1 MYNYGYEKRKYL
13 KEKEREEAL
22 LRLLGFP
29 EWKIQYLR
37 EMDDFDFNKNRSFYR
52 HESPTEV
59 KYFLNEPTKDFR
71 DCVYDDTLHHNGD
84 GLLTWAIGNAVT
96 RQNAQEYIL
105 LDKAKSEDKIDP
117 AAALMNAHCRAM
129 ELLGDDNGIFWCPDL
144 D

>member
-13 KEKEREEAL
+13 KEKEREETL

-59 KYFLNEPTKDFR
+59 KYFLNEPTKDCINEFTWEDVLDGVSDVVVFKHLKNCDPVMQKIIVMLKNKYR
-71 DCVYDDTLHHNGD
+71 VWEIAEDLHM
-84 GLLTWAIGNAVT
+84 TTNAVYK
-96 RQNAQEYIL
+96 RIE
-105 LDKAKSEDKIDP
+105 KFSKK
-117 AAALMNAHCRAM
+117 CKKR
-129 ELLGDDNGIFWCPDL
+129 G
-144 D
+144 

>member
-59 KYFLNEPTKDFR
+59 KYFLNEPTR
-71 DCVYDDTLHHNGD
+71 DCINEFTWEDVLDGVSDVIVFKHLKNCDPVMQRIIVMLKNKYRVWEIAEDLHM
-84 GLLTWAIGNAVT
+84 TTNAVYK
-96 RQNAQEYIL
+96 RIEKFSQ
-105 LDKAKSEDKIDP
+105 KCKK
-117 AAALMNAHCRAM
+117 R
-129 ELLGDDNGIFWCPDL
+129 G
-144 D
+144 

>member
-59 KYFLNEPTKDFR
+59 KYFLNEPTR
-71 DCVYDDTLHHNGD
+71 DCINEFTWEDVLDGVSDAVVFKHLKNCNPVMQKIIVMLKNKYRVWEIAEDLHM
-84 GLLTWAIGNAVT
+84 TTNAVYK
-96 RQNAQEYIL
+96 RIE
-105 LDKAKSEDKIDP
+105 KFSKK
-117 AAALMNAHCRAM
+117 CKKR
-129 ELLGDDNGIFWCPDL
+129 G
-144 D
+144 

>member
-59 KYFLNEPTKDFR
+59 KYFLNEPTKDCINEFTWEDVLDGVSDVVVFKHLKNCNPVMQKIIVMLKNKYR
-71 DCVYDDTLHHNGD
+71 VWEIAEDLHM
-84 GLLTWAIGNAVT
+84 TTNAVYK
-96 RQNAQEYIL
+96 RIE
-105 LDKAKSEDKIDP
+105 KFSKK
-117 AAALMNAHCRAM
+117 CKKR
-129 ELLGDDNGIFWCPDL
+129 G
-144 D
+144 